1 MNFSEPWNDP
11 SILPPPINTFK
22 VDVQINARDILHLCN
37 NINKVL
43 ANQSPLHQESA
54 LLSRFVYKF
63 DKKFRNDIGY
73 RHLKKLNT
81 ALRIYLGV
89 NLWKDVESFAAVIPV
104 DNQNKY
110 LPTRQMLEYVLV
122 RIISFAKVMK
132 RICLCSKQSS
142 VFYLDRVKRGESH
155 WMSLMPY
162 ALLSRI
168 WSISSVLLQHS
179 CTWYSG
185 LYPYLSKLIFKGV
198 QFLPPNYALPLDLR
212 KWIDLKNL
220 DDCGRFE
227 WTHKKGIVNMNLS
240 EDDSTIDTILEYVND
255 INDVESVQENAKKSV
270 VSNFISPK
278 ENSVT
283 TTDMIKKEVDQGE
296 IISREHFKSLISK
309 QTMQI
314 NEKESNQGE
323 KISREYFK
331 SFFVNK
337 PTDKMNEKES
347 KHSADNVTSNQ
358 SLDKFINTEEKY
370 RNEDGDLALTKHLSF
385 MQWQSL
391 RTSLLNLKE
400 SLSKNRKIE
409 RKFQKLW
416 KEKCLDY
423 K

>member
-1 MNFSEPWNDP
+1 MNFSKPWNDP
-11 SILPPPINTFK
+11 SILPPPVNTFK

-54 LLSRFVYKF
+54 LLS
-63 DKKFRNDIGY
+63 
-73 RHLKKLNT
+73 
-81 ALRIYLGV
+81 
-89 NLWKDVESFAAVIPV
+89 
-104 DNQNKY
+104 
-110 LPTRQMLEYVLV
+110 
-122 RIISFAKVMK
+122 
-132 RICLCSKQSS
+132 
-142 VFYLDRVKRGESH
+142 RVKRGESH

-185 LYPYLSKLIFKGV
+185 LYPYLNKLIFKGV
-198 QFLPPNYALPLDLR
+198 QFLPPNYALPMDLR

-227 WTHKKGIVNMNLS
+227 WTHKKGNVLNMNLS

-255 INDVESVQENAKKSV
+255 INDVESVQENAKMSV

-278 ENSVT
+278 ENSIT

-370 RNEDGDLALTKHLSF
+370 RNEDSDLALTKHLSF